1 MVHGWGEISERD
13 LRVRGLIFC
22 RKVNSQT
29 MKSTSKV
36 VQTQT
41 NGRIN
46 PTILQAA
53 LVGLKQQ
60 QSNIEANIAEVEAM
74 LRAGGVSSHTLTLRE
89 VGRIGKPLLVPKTTP
104 TTTTPTKRTM
114 SAAGKAAIRA
124 AVRRRWA
131 AFHAGKAHAPT
142 SKTAHAPKTQP
153 KPKRAPTVA
162 QLEAM
167 RQNARKAR
175 KAAAKARR
183 LRVVPLRKAS

>member
-1 MVHGWGEISERD
+1 
-13 LRVRGLIFC
+13 
-22 RKVNSQT
+22 

-36 VQTQT
+36 VQTKT

-46 PTILQAA
+46 PTILRAA
-53 LVGLKQQ
+53 LVGLKHQ
-60 QSNIEANIAEVEAM
+60 QSHIEANIAEVEAM

-89 VGRIGKPLLVPKTTP
+89 VGRIGKPLLMPKTTP
-104 TTTTPTKRTM
+104 TTTPTKRTM

-142 SKTAHAPKTQP
+142 SKTAHAPKAQP
-153 KPKRAPTVA
+153 KPKRAPTAA
-162 QLEAM
+162 QLVAM
-167 RQNARKAR
+167 RQNAMKAR